1 MLMPIF
7 LSFADS
13 SGQCFQWQRTKNNNY
28 VGVLHDLPVALR
40 QHYYKEKDSIYSDIE
55 LRVLKEYNQ
64 DDSQIL
70 SMMNEYFT
78 MDISLSKLLSEW
90 NQDKKPSFP
99 SNLLNAGI
107 RLLQYFQS

>member
-1 MLMPIF
+1 MTIILT
-7 LSFADS
+7 FADS

-28 VGVLHDLPVALR
+28 VGVLRDLPVALR

-78 MDISLSKLLSEW
+78 MDVSLSKLLSEW
-90 NQDKKPSFP
+90 NQDKKPPFP

-107 RLLQYFQS
+107 RLLQYFQTI